1 MIDTRF
7 RPTVARSTVAASI
20 ILGSSFLGVGLIAGS
35 ASAAPPLTSPFT
47 SPFGCHQNAWQV
59 CFQIQGPPGTYV
71 DQFYS
76 TCENIGARS
85 QSVAIYIYNPSD
97 NIVGASGPKTL
108 GHGSVLSYTDT
119 INGNEPEGY
128 YHAECWGGNYQ
139 EGYWVP
145 TTFLESSPDYAVE

>member
-1 MIDTRF
+1 MSERQF
-7 RPTVARSTVAASI
+7 RRGFARAAFAASTV
-20 ILGSSFLGVGLIAGS
+20 LGSLLFGVGLTAGV
-35 ASAAPPLTSPFT
+35 ASAAPLT
-47 SPFGCHQNAWQV
+47 SPFGCHQNAWKV

-76 TCENIGARS
+76 TCENISANS
-85 QSVAIYIYNPSD
+85 QPVAIYIYNPSD
-97 NIVGASGPKTL
+97 NIIGASSPKTL
-108 GHGSVLSYTDT
+108 GHGSVLSYTEPID
-119 INGNEPEGY
+119 GNEPKGY